1 MAINFLDNIQLNQN
15 QLLGA
20 RIGLVSSDPTESQ
33 QTGDIIYNSG
43 TNILKYWNGT
53 SWDSLTADTVL
64 PTAT

>member
-33 QTGDIIYNSG
+33 QIGM
-43 TNILKYWNGT
+43 
-53 SWDSLTADTVL
+53 VL
-64 PTAT
+64 LGFH